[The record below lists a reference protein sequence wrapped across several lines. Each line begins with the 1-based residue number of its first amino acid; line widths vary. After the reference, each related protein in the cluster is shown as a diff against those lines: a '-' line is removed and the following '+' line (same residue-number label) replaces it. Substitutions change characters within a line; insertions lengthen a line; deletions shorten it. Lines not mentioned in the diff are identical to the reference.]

1 MPVPDRKFMSLKYR
15 DRLGGSKSEEAPLSR
30 RRLLAGTAA
39 GVTSAL
45 VTTRATANTLA
56 DVPPREVGANLS
68 GHGERSKF
76 VRLAMLPEAGPGMR
90 NVDPSNAIN
99 SKTPLGKLVGAIT
112 PTDLHYER
120 SHSGNP
126 DPDPAKHR
134 LLVHGM
140 ARKQLVFTVDDLMG
154 MPSITRTVFIECSG
168 NGWENWKK
176 ADPNITVQNTHGLVS
191 TNEWTG
197 VPLQFLIDL
206 VGKDRRS
213 TWMLA
218 EGADAAGVDRSIP
231 LTEEIMDEAFIA
243 YGQNGEPLRPAH
255 GFPIRLITP
264 GLEGNL
270 HIKWL
275 RRLKFGDQPWMTRWE
290 TDRYTQL
297 LANGKAM
304 QFQLRMETNSVI
316 TSPSGMM
323 EIRSGYQRITGLAWS
338 GHGKV
343 AKVEIRADEG
353 KTWKQAQLSQPVLP
367 KAQTRFQMDWVWDG
381 KPTKIVSRST
391 DEKGNIQ
398 PDRKSFIAKIGTN
411 ALFHYNAQQTW
422 SIDGDGRVHNALA
435 KGTLCGCGSH
445 CAPRTSGLRLRFRTS
460 RELGRNQAVG
470 LRRATGRQGV
480 ARRRWHCGAR

>member
-1 MPVPDRKFMSLKYR
+1 MTSRNENVTEPSGEDAFSRRKFLTVASA
-15 DRLGGSKSEEAPLSR
+15 GV
-30 RRLLAGTAA
+30 AGTV
-39 GVTSAL
+39 VTG
-45 VTTRATANTLA
+45 RAVADTLA
-56 DVPPREVGANLS
+56 DVPPREVGADLS
-68 GHGERSKF
+68 GHGERSRF
-76 VRLAMLPEAGPGMR
+76 VHLAMLPEAGPGKR
-90 NVDPSNAIN
+90 NVDPSDAIN
-99 SKTPLGKLVGAIT
+99 SKAPLGKLVGTIT

-126 DPDPAKHR
+126 DLDPAKHR

-140 ARKQLVFTVDDLMG
+140 TRKQLVFTVDDLMR
-154 MPSITRTVFIECSG
+154 MPSTTRTVFIECTG

-176 ADPNITVQNTHGLVS
+176 ADPNVTVQNTHGLVS

-197 VPLQFLIDL
+197 VPLRFLIDL

-231 LTEEIMDEAFIA
+231 LTEEITDEAFIA

-255 GFPIRLITP
+255 GFPIRLIMP
-264 GLEGNL
+264 GFEGNL
-270 HIKWL
+270 NIKWL

-323 EIRSGYQRITGLAWS
+323 EIRPGYHRITGLAWS
-338 GHGKV
+338 GHGKI
-343 AKVEIRADEG
+343 AKVEISTDEG
-353 KTWKQAQLSQPVLP
+353 RTWKQAELNYPVLP
-367 KAQTRFQMDWVWDG
+367 KAQTRFQLDWTWDG

-391 DEKGNIQ
+391 DDKGNVQ
-398 PDRKSFIAKIGTN
+398 PDRKSFIAQMGTN

-422 SIDGDGRVHNALA
+422 AIDASGRVSNVLA
-435 KGTLCGCGSH
+435 
-445 CAPRTSGLRLRFRTS
+445 
-460 RELGRNQAVG
+460 
-470 LRRATGRQGV
+470 
-480 ARRRWHCGAR
+480 

>member
-1 MPVPDRKFMSLKYR
+1 MTSRNENVTEPSGEDAFSRRKFLTVASAGM
-15 DRLGGSKSEEAPLSR
+15 
-30 RRLLAGTAA
+30 AGTV
-39 GVTSAL
+39 VTG
-45 VTTRATANTLA
+45 RAVADTLA
-56 DVPPREVGANLS
+56 DVPPREVGADLS

-76 VRLAMLPEAGPGMR
+76 VRLAMLPEAGPGKR
-90 NVDPSNAIN
+90 NVDPSDAIN
-99 SKTPLGKLVGAIT
+99 SKAPLGKLVGTIT

-126 DPDPAKHR
+126 DLDPAKHR

-140 ARKQLVFTVDDLMG
+140 TRKQLVFTVDDLMR
-154 MPSITRTVFIECSG
+154 MPSITRTVFIECTG

-176 ADPNITVQNTHGLVS
+176 ADPNVTVQNTHGLVS

-197 VPLQFLIDL
+197 VPLRFLIDL

-323 EIRSGYQRITGLAWS
+323 EIRPGYQRITGLAWS
-338 GHGKV
+338 GHGKIS
-343 AKVEIRADEG
+343 KVEVSTDEG
-353 KTWKQAQLSQPVLP
+353 RTWKQAHLNHPVLP

-381 KPTKIVSRST
+381 KLTKIISRST
-391 DEKGNIQ
+391 DEKGNVQ
-398 PDRKSFIAKIGTN
+398 PDRKSFIAKMGTN
-411 ALFHYNAQQTW
+411 ALFHYNALQTW
-422 SIDGDGRVHNALA
+422 SIDGDGRVRNALA
-435 KGTLCGCGSH
+435 
-445 CAPRTSGLRLRFRTS
+445 
-460 RELGRNQAVG
+460 
-470 LRRATGRQGV
+470 
-480 ARRRWHCGAR
+480 

>member
-1 MPVPDRKFMSLKYR
+1 MSLKDW
-15 DRLGGSKSEEAPLSR
+15 DRLVDSNNEEAPLSR
-30 RRLLAGTAA
+30 RRFLASTTAGIA
-39 GVTSAL
+39 SAL
-45 VTTRATANTLA
+45 LTTQATADTLA
-56 DVPPREVGANLS
+56 DVPPREVGAVLS

-76 VRLAMLPEAGPGMR
+76 VHLAMLPEAGPGMR

-99 SKTPLGKLVGAIT
+99 SKTPLGKLVGTIT

-126 DPDPAKHR
+126 DLDPAKHR

-140 ARKQLVFTVDDLMG
+140 TRKQLVFTVDDLMR
-154 MPSITRTVFIECSG
+154 MPSITRTVFIECTG

-176 ADPNITVQNTHGLVS
+176 ADPNLTVQNMYGLVS

-197 VPLQFLIDL
+197 VPLRFLIDL

-218 EGADAAGVDRSIP
+218 EGADAAGVDRSVP

-323 EIRSGYQRITGLAWS
+323 EIRPGYQRITGLAWS
-338 GHGKV
+338 GHGKIS
-343 AKVEIRADEG
+343 KVEISTDEG
-353 KTWKQAQLSQPVLP
+353 RTWKQAHLNHPVLP

-381 KPTKIVSRST
+381 KPTKIISRST
-391 DEKGNIQ
+391 DEKGNVQ
-398 PDRKSFIAKIGTN
+398 PDRKSFIAKMGTN
-411 ALFHYNAQQTW
+411 ALNHYHAQQTW
-422 SIDGDGRVHNALA
+422 SIDGDGRVRNALA
-435 KGTLCGCGSH
+435 
-445 CAPRTSGLRLRFRTS
+445 
-460 RELGRNQAVG
+460 
-470 LRRATGRQGV
+470 
-480 ARRRWHCGAR
+480 